1 MAPDEQD
8 ELAERSEAERDP
20 VPRPAGDIWARHA
33 SGPKRDSEADREI
46 REAMKREDSG
56 EYDADGMFRPST
68 WGTRIEAG
76 SFSPQLNIALPLTR
90 AVATFPVAGRG
101 RN

>member
-8 ELAERSEAERDP
+8 ELAERSEAERIQFHD
-20 VPRPAGDIWARHA
+20 RQGDIWARHA

-68 WGTRIEAG
+68 WGPA
-76 SFSPQLNIALPLTR
+76 
-90 AVATFPVAGRG
+90 
-101 RN
+101 